1 MIEENIVEFWREQC
15 STITSKYHEAE
26 DWTPWLGKTFVDG
39 TLMDDSNP
47 EYDLINSARKRAIR
61 IIKEDPQTNHIY
73 AVWLNKFGEGLAEP
87 DEVIEE
93 MVFTY
98 RSCQESFQVFL
109 ELFDAWANPETS
121 YSEMQSMIA
130 SRANQQK

>member
-1 MIEENIVEFWREQC
+1 MTEQKIVEFWREQC
-15 STITSKYHEAE
+15 FSITSKYHESE

-39 TLMDDSNP
+39 TSMDDSDS
-47 EYDLINSARKRAIR
+47 EYDLINNARKRAIR
-61 IIKEDPQTNHIY
+61 IIREDPQTRHTY

-87 DEVIEE
+87 DEVVEE

-98 RSCQESFQVFL
+98 RSHQESFQVFL
-109 ELFDAWANPETS
+109 ELFDVWANPKTS

-130 SRANQQK
+130 SRANHQK